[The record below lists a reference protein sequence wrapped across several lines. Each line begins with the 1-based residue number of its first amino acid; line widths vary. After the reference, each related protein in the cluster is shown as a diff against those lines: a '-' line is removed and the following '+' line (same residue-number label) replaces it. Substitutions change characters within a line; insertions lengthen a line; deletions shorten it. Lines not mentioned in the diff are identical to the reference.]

1 MIEMAGS
8 MSEHL
13 SPVME
18 GFENP
23 TMATVFQEM
32 LKITPVK
39 NSRGRGPKS
48 AITASASSSGSCP
61 PSSTSASS
69 TSSATPSG
77 SSTSEK
83 IAFLK
88 TIITEQRSTADSLM
102 DSAKKMGPVAQKLSA
117 QKGAY
122 DAAFES
128 DLVAPMPN
136 TSGTLQG
143 FTLVFFTLAL
153 FSLAI
158 VSSILAGN
166 AVSGVATF
174 GGFTIAYVVSLALI
188 SRYG

>member
-1 MIEMAGS
+1 MVGS
-8 MSEHL
+8 ISEHL

-23 TMATVFQEM
+23 TMATVFREM

-48 AITASASSSGSCP
+48 AITASGSSTGSCTQAP
-61 PSSTSASS
+61 PTLTATTSG
-69 TSSATPSG
+69 T

-88 TIITEQRSTADSLM
+88 SILTEQKNTADSLM
-102 DSAKKMGPVAQKLSA
+102 ESAKKMGPVAQKLST

-143 FTLVFFTLAL
+143 FALVFFTLAF

-158 VSSILAGN
+158 VSSILTNHATGN
-166 AVSGVATF
+166 PASAFTTF
-174 GGFTIAYVVSLALI
+174 GGFIIAYVVSLGLL
-188 SRYG
+188 SKYG

>member
-1 MIEMAGS
+1 MAWS

-23 TMATVFQEM
+23 TMSSLFQEM
-32 LKITPVK
+32 LKITPVPK
-39 NSRGRGPKS
+39 SKSRGPKIQVVR
-48 AITASASSSGSCP
+48 AKDGVCP
-61 PSSTSASS
+61 AVIPQAAATPLSST
-69 TSSATPSG
+69 TSD
-77 SSTSEK
+77 K

-88 TIITEQRSTADSLM
+88 SILTEQKANADSLM
-102 DSAKKMGPVAQKLSA
+102 DSAKKMGPVSQKLIAQKT
-117 QKGAY
+117 AY

-128 DLVAPMPN
+128 DLLAPMPN

-143 FTLVFFTLAL
+143 FTLVFFTLAF

-158 VSSILAGN
+158 VASILTNHASGN
-166 AVSGVATF
+166 TSSAVTIF
-174 GGFTIAYVVSLALI
+174 GGFFIAYVISLSLI

>member
-1 MIEMAGS
+1 MVGS

-23 TMATVFQEM
+23 TMSTLFREM

-39 NSRGRGPKS
+39 SKSGRGPKN
-48 AITASASSSGSCP
+48 AVTAAAGTCP
-61 PSSTSASS
+61 PSSSTPPPSPSSLSA
-69 TSSATPSG
+69 TSSS
-77 SSTSEK
+77 SEK
-83 IAFLK
+83 IVFLK
-88 TIITEQRSTADSLM
+88 SILTEQKATADSLM
-102 DSAKKMGPVAQKLSA
+102 DSAKKMGPVSQKLIA

-128 DLVAPMPN
+128 DLLAPIPN

-143 FTLVFFTLAL
+143 FTLVFFTLAF

-158 VSSILAGN
+158 VASILTNQTSGSASS
-166 AVSGVATF
+166 AVKIFV
-174 GGFTIAYVVSLALI
+174 GFTIAYVISLSLI
-188 SRYG
+188 SKYG